1 MGNCAAKK
9 RAMAAAMANRRMGQA
24 AAGTSADM
32 LGNGLAG
39 AGPDQTGAYSSGYG
53 NAIYA
58 MQCPEGIDQDI
69 ALLAT
74 AAALAVGIYVVYRQ
88 VHLPNLIFYVKLIGQ
103 NFVETGDAILLH
115 LETSHVVVFLIFVSF
130 NLYAKYLNI

>member
-32 LGNGLAG
+32 LGNAGLAK
-39 AGPDQTGAYSSGYG
+39 AGTDQTGAYSSGYG

-88 VHLPNLIFYVKLIGQ
+88 VY
-103 NFVETGDAILLH
+103 
-115 LETSHVVVFLIFVSF
+115 FLI
-130 NLYAKYLNI
+130 L

>member
-24 AAGTSADM
+24 ATGMSADIAGM
-32 LGNGLAG
+32 PGANGLTAAGSDLNG
-39 AGPDQTGAYSSGYG
+39 AGSSGYG
-53 NAIYA
+53 GGYVYA

-88 VHLPNLIFYVKLIGQ
+88 V
-103 NFVETGDAILLH
+103 IL
-115 LETSHVVVFLIFVSF
+115 
-130 NLYAKYLNI
+130 N

>member
-32 LGNGLAG
+32 LGNAG
-39 AGPDQTGAYSSGYG
+39 TDQTGAYSSGYG

-88 VHLPNLIFYVKLIGQ
+88 VYFLILLSKNIGQ
-103 NFVETGDAILLH
+103 NFV
-115 LETSHVVVFLIFVSF
+115 
-130 NLYAKYLNI
+130 

>member
-32 LGNGLAG
+32 LGT
-39 AGPDQTGAYSSGYG
+39 DQTGAYSSGYG

-88 VHLPNLIFYVKLIGQ
+88 VY
-103 NFVETGDAILLH
+103 
-115 LETSHVVVFLIFVSF
+115 FLI
-130 NLYAKYLNI
+130 L

>member
-32 LGNGLAG
+32 LGNT
-39 AGPDQTGAYSSGYG
+39 DQTGAYSSGYG

-88 VHLPNLIFYVKLIGQ
+88 VY
-103 NFVETGDAILLH
+103 
-115 LETSHVVVFLIFVSF
+115 FLI
-130 NLYAKYLNI
+130 L

>member
-1 MGNCAAKK
+1 
-9 RAMAAAMANRRMGQA
+9 MGQA

-32 LGNGLAG
+32 LGT
-39 AGPDQTGAYSSGYG
+39 DQTGAYSSGYG

-88 VHLPNLIFYVKLIGQ
+88 ITLQTMGRKKRS
-103 NFVETGDAILLH
+103 ILKSNGSLDKTNGESESLVDNIADIVYMG
-115 LETSHVVVFLIFVSF
+115 LEE
-130 NLYAKYLNI
+130 

>member
-24 AAGTSADM
+24 AAGASAD
-32 LGNGLAG
+32 GLAG
-39 AGPDQTGAYSSGYG
+39 AGSDLTGAYSSGYG
-53 NAIYA
+53 NGYIYA

-88 VHLPNLIFYVKLIGQ
+88 VDFYY
-103 NFVETGDAILLH
+103 F
-115 LETSHVVVFLIFVSF
+115 SS
-130 NLYAKYLNI
+130 